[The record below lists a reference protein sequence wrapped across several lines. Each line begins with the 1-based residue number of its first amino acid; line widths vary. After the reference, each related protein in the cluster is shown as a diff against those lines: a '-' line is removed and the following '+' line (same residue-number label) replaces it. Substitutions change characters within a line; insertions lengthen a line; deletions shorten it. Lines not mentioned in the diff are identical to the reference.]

1 MHANRE
7 ERHGRY
13 NSWLE
18 EQYDYLTEAHKPAGN
33 ALETGWSLHSKSI
46 VEL

>member
-18 EQYDYLTEAHKPAGN
+18 EQYDYLTEAHKTRRQRFGTR
-33 ALETGWSLHSKSI
+33 LEFAFQ
-46 VEL
+46 EYC